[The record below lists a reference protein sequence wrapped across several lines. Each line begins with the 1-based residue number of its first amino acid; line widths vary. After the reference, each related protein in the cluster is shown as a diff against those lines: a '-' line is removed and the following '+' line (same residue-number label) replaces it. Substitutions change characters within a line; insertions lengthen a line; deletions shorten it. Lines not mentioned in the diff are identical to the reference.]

1 LPRTATVEPT
11 AEAPRSI
18 KDVRVDQV
26 GYAAEIVK
34 QHADVLKTKVKV
46 KMLED
51 EVARV
56 HGNAFE
62 GLLIGSRKRSLD
74 PRKLFKLVKAN
85 AITEAQ
91 FLGAVTVNLDAAKQL
106 LSGNDLNRLCDEGGE
121 SHSLRVTLIKD
132 CKVSPVEALRGLTA
146 AIDPR

>member
-1 LPRTATVEPT
+1 LPRIATVETP

-18 KDVRVDQV
+18 KDVDVDQI

-56 HGNAFE
+56 HGNLFE
-62 GLLIGSRKRSLD
+62 GLLIGSRRRTLD
-74 PRKLFKLVKAN
+74 PKKLYRLHKAGE
-85 AITEAQ
+85 ITEAQ
-91 FLGAVTVNLDAAKQL
+91 FLAAVSVNLDAARQL
-106 LSGNDLNRLCDEGGE
+106 LSGNQLDRLCDDAGE
-121 SHSLRVTLIKD
+121 NHSLRVTLIKGAD
-132 CKVSPVEALRGLTA
+132 VTAVVALRGLAA
-146 AIDPR
+146 AIDPK